1 MKNTYTHLSTML
13 ILICLFS
20 FLIKNS
26 KVFAQGNAMLSS
38 KNIENRRWQLIML
51 NGKKI
56 KGSSY
61 THFLKLHDYDTTADS
76 KVACN
81 HLRYTYELDKKGNLM
96 FKNGTTTLMACPNQ
110 EMEEIYRIALS
121 RTKRYVINKQQLFL
135 IGADKKILAI
145 FQLVPNE
152 NGQSFVGKTF
162 IKEGIQSYDP
172 ILGGAPFLRFE
183 SNNKASLKL
192 GDIVELMDVQY
203 DDDHI
208 SMRAKYQSHEIVYS
222 IVNKNVLM
230 DDYGVTWV
238 LKNK

>member
-1 MKNTYTHLSTML
+1 
-13 ILICLFS
+13 
-20 FLIKNS
+20 
-26 KVFAQGNAMLSS
+26 
-38 KNIENRRWQLIML
+38 
-51 NGKKI
+51 
-56 KGSSY
+56 
-61 THFLKLHDYDTTADS
+61 LHDYDTTADS

-81 HLRYTYELDKKGNLM
+81 HLRYTYVLDNKGNLL

-121 RTKRYVINKQQLFL
+121 RTKRYVVNKQQLFL

-162 IKEGIQSYDP
+162 IKEGNQSYDP

-183 SNNKASLKL
+183 TNNKASLKL

-222 IVNKNVLM
+222 IVNKNVLI